1 MSRTESR
8 SRLPILGLYQTHDL
22 QYPNNLAMRGTASLH
37 GSLQGAGKRFL
48 SSQSRRVWPSSHD
61 LPRKRPL
68 GEDSQADQVTWDLAQ
83 TQLRPRIDADS
94 KTIATPSG
102 DLPISPLMDERGLK
116 AQRKRRLPKPAAD
129 KSQNGIFER
138 RLEDNPYAT
147 ALGTPIRLDAAT
159 NTILPR
165 FFFQDFHFVNHPE
178 TNAPWFTPT
187 SLLQS
192 SDQPTRDR
200 SASEQSTMNSDR
212 IYEAIVAPDGEAD
225 GVESPEAPADAS
237 AEELSKEPSNTSR
250 PETAGAYAM
259 FRRDLFTALVGGEG
273 VPQGLK
279 QYRNRHAKMA
289 NFARQARA
297 VWRADMDEVVLDLT
311 RARVLK
317 SLLYLARFDDDP
329 VDPRHYIV
337 RCQAESLEAED
348 WAKHE
353 FRGCVLWL
361 GGGEANSAPPPKE
374 FEIIPV
380 PNVRRNTALPVH
392 DLNGLLGA
400 KAVERLRAESVI
412 FREGAFFLLSRA
424 RTKQLQMWLWKLQGY
439 LAEYPEFQ

>member
-1 MSRTESR
+1 
-8 SRLPILGLYQTHDL
+8 
-22 QYPNNLAMRGTASLH
+22 MRGTVCLR

-48 SSQSRRVWPSSHD
+48 SSQSQRVWPSSYD
-61 LPRKRPL
+61 LPQKRPP
-68 GEDSQADQVTWDLAQ
+68 GEDTQADQVTWDLAR
-83 TQLRPRIDADS
+83 TQLRPRIDAES

-102 DLPISPLMDERGLK
+102 DLPISPLMDERRLK

-165 FFFQDFHFVNHPE
+165 FFFQDFYFVNHPE
-178 TNAPWFTPT
+178 TNVPWFAPT
-187 SLLQS
+187 SLLET
-192 SDQPTRDR
+192 SDQPIKDHYAR
-200 SASEQSTMNSDR
+200 EQPTMHPSF
-212 IYEAIVAPDGEAD
+212 IHEAILSPDRGAD
-225 GVESPEAPADAS
+225 GAEPPEAPVDAR
-237 AEELSKEPSNTSR
+237 AEESAKEPFKTSR
-250 PETAGAYAM
+250 PETAAAYAM

-289 NFARQARA
+289 NFARQPRA
-297 VWRADMDEVVLDLT
+297 VWRADMDEIVLNLT

-317 SLLYLARFDDDP
+317 SLLYLARLCDDP
-329 VDPRHYIV
+329 VEPRHYIV
-337 RCQAESLEAED
+337 RCKAERPDAED

-361 GGGEANSAPPPKE
+361 GGGGDLANRAPPPKE
-374 FEIIPV
+374 FEIITV
-380 PNVRRNTALPVH
+380 PNVRRNMALPVH
-392 DLNGLLGA
+392 DLNRLLGA
-400 KAVERLRAESVI
+400 EAVERLRAETAI
-412 FREGAFFLLSRA
+412 FRQGAFFLLARP

-439 LAEYPEFQ
+439 LAEYAECR